1 MAKSEGILRLLIV
14 DDSMSDADAV
24 INNIRSTGHAV
35 RATREQSLAGVETE
49 LRERNFDLIVCRDT
63 MTDFSPADVVELSH
77 DLVKDIPIIILA
89 SNTDNLSELFSIGAS
104 DIVDFGDIVRLQFV
118 VNRELNNLMVRR
130 KARRNERALRESEK
144 RSHAL
149 LESSRDAVAYMHQ
162 GMHIYVNSAY
172 LSLFGYDEVEDID
185 GLPFLDMIQDQDH
198 LKFKS
203 VYRQFLEQ
211 ADNYQSQTINVNCLK
226 ADGEHFKAQIEF
238 SFARVEGEDCTQVV
252 VRDEVDLLQQSIEL
266 DWGPERDFVT
276 GLYSRLHFMDE
287 LQQAINKAAEGK
299 GDSESVY
306 LSIDH
311 FEQLKEQISL
321 QDIDLVLKTAATAL
335 NATLLDDETI
345 GYYSD
350 SVFVLI
356 LPTMAEHALIERVTA
371 FSNAVIQSI
380 SAIDDVDVNIKCSAG
395 VARISESVST
405 AFNALENAHNAYI
418 QAMRRDDDGVKVQR
432 YSNTVVEKVELHAGD
447 NIDSDAWDEKIHHA
461 INNDE
466 FYLYYQP
473 IVSLHGKEQ
482 EAYEVLLRFDDI
494 GGRPIKP
501 QELIQHAKQH
511 NLMAEVDRWVIRKA
525 LDKLGEHQKQRPK
538 TRFFIKLTQQTMCS
552 DSFVAWLEA
561 TLSAHSVG
569 GDSLTFQISETDAVQ
584 HLEQTKHTIAS
595 LKNLGCE
602 FGLEHFGSGI
612 DFSRSLE
619 ELDLT
624 YVKVNGSFVQ
634 SMSADSENLAA
645 VQSIVDMTKESGK
658 QSIAEFVS
666 DANSLALLWQLG
678 VDYAQGFYIH
688 EPSEKLDYVFE
699 GEAP

>member
-1 MAKSEGILRLLIV
+1 VAKAEGILRLLIV

-63 MTDFSPADVVELSH
+63 ITGFSPADVVELSH
-77 DLVKDIPIIILA
+77 DLVKDIPIIVLT
-89 SNTDNLSELFSIGAS
+89 SNTDDLSELFSIGAS
-104 DIVDFGDIVRLQFV
+104 DVVAFGDTVRLQFV
-118 VNRELNNLMVRR
+118 VSRELSNLMIRR

-149 LESSRDAVAYMHQ
+149 LESSRDAVAYMHE
-162 GMHIYVNSAY
+162 GMHIYVNAAY
-172 LSLFGYDEVEDID
+172 LTLFGYDEVEDID
-185 GLPFLDMIQDQDH
+185 GLPFLDMVKDQDH

-211 ADNYQSQTINVNCLK
+211 GDNHQSQTLDINCLK
-226 ADGEHFKAQIEF
+226 ADGESFKAQIEF

-252 VRDEVDLLQQSIEL
+252 VRDEVELLQQSMDL
-266 DWGPERDFVT
+266 DWGQDRDFVT

-306 LSIDH
+306 LSIDN
-311 FEQLKEQISL
+311 FEQLKEDVSL
-321 QDIDLVLKTAATAL
+321 QATDLVLKTAANAL
-335 NATLLDDETI
+335 NATLMDDEVI

-350 SVFVLI
+350 SVFALI
-356 LPTMAEHALIERVTA
+356 LPTMQEDRLVERVTA
-371 FSNAVIQSI
+371 FSKAVTNSVSDIED
-380 SAIDDVDVNIKCSAG
+380 IDFPLECSAG
-395 VARISESVST
+395 IARISESVST
-405 AFNALENAHNAYI
+405 AYNALENAHSAYV
-418 QAMRRDDDGVKVQR
+418 QAMRREDDDVKFQR
-432 YSNTVVEKVELHAGD
+432 YSNMVVEQVALDVDE
-447 NIDSDAWDEKIHHA
+447 NVDSGAWDEKIHHA
-461 INNDE
+461 INNDD
-466 FYLYYQP
+466 FYLFYQP

-494 GGRPIKP
+494 DGQRIKP
-501 QELIQHAKQH
+501 QELIQQAEKHH
-511 NLMAEVDRWVIRKA
+511 LMAEIDRWVIRKA
-525 LDKLGEHQKQRPK
+525 LDKLGEHQKQRPS
-538 TRFFIKLTQQTMCS
+538 TRFFIKLSQQTMCS

-561 TLSAHSVG
+561 TLSAHSVI

-584 HLEQTKHTIAS
+584 NLDQTKQTIIS

-619 ELDLT
+619 EFDLT

-634 SMSADSENLAA
+634 SMSADAENLAA
-645 VQSIVDMTKESGK
+645 VQSIVDMTKEAGK
-658 QSIAEFVS
+658 ASIAEFVS

-688 EPSEKLDYVFE
+688 EPSENLDYVFE